1 MTVVFS
7 TYQSIDVI
15 HQAQTQ
21 EIDPIG
27 EFDLVICD
35 EAHRTAGG
43 HFTDEK
49 EAVFT
54 RIHNNDYVAAKKRL
68 YMTATPKIYGSD
80 AKKQNEDGDIVLY
93 SMDDEE
99 VYGKTFHSIN
109 FTEAVRLGSLVD
121 YKVIVLTVSES
132 LIGDKNILKS

>member
-1 MTVVFS
+1 M
-7 TYQSIDVI
+7 
-15 HQAQTQ
+15 
-21 EIDPIG
+21 
-27 EFDLVICD
+27 VICD

-80 AKKQNEDGDIVLY
+80 AKKQNEDGDIVPVSYTHL
-93 SMDDEE
+93 
-99 VYGKTFHSIN
+99 VPAFTTKTEPCIGLRVSDASS
-109 FTEAVRLGSLVD
+109 AVKPTDALPITFKTPVKLETSPVM
-121 YKVIVLTVSES
+121 
-132 LIGDKNILKS
+132 

>member
-1 MTVVFS
+1 MTK
-7 TYQSIDVI
+7 
-15 HQAQTQ
+15 
-21 EIDPIG
+21 
-27 EFDLVICD
+27 L
-35 EAHRTAGG
+35 HRTAGG

-132 LIGDKNILKS
+132 LIGDKNNPEELILGAEGGLSVSNAAKVIGCWQSSL